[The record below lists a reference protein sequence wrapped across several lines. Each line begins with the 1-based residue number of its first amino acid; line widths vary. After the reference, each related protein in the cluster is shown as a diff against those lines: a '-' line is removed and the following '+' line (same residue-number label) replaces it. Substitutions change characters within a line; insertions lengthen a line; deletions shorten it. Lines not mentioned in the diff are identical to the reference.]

1 MSDMDGR
8 YGDYRDSLTEKD
20 MERVDGYLSDALADR
35 KGDAVMLTVPAKK
48 RSFPCFY
55 IEKGTVRLDTGLAPD
70 VFFGMFE
77 RISKYGGENAV

>member
-1 MSDMDGR
+1 MDK
-8 YGDYRDSLTEKD
+8 DCEKD
-20 MERVDGYLSDALADR
+20 RDGASVLSI
-35 KGDAVMLTVPAKK
+35 PAKV

-77 RISKYGGENAV
+77 RMSKRGGENAV

>member
-8 YGDYRDSLTEKD
+8 YGDYRNRLTEKD

-35 KGDAVMLTVPAKK
+35 KGDTVTLTVPAKK

-77 RISKYGGENAV
+77 KICKRGGENAV

>member
-1 MSDMDGR
+1 MTPLAGIGATGVMPRPSGTRDRGNDLERDCEKVRDGV
-8 YGDYRDSLTEKD
+8 S
-20 MERVDGYLSDALADR
+20 VLSI
-35 KGDAVMLTVPAKK
+35 PAKV

-77 RISKYGGENAV
+77 KIGKCGGENVV